1 MISDLSLDRQIRKC
15 RDKCDAKWSKHRRT
29 KLVTKDKK
37 RSDVFYG
44 CSLVLTSTWN
54 LHKSTSLTV
63 KSFSRDLQG
72 HFNSL
77 TQRGLRHSLCTLSN
91 FLQQPEV
98 YATSDGKRLT
108 KFQRHAILDP
118 FITFSC
124 TTHQKYNTIQKAPRS
139 NSSIPTVRVST
150 SRFIPLRKLKGRI
163 LSFSDIF
170 LIDNGSLANS
180 SNLK

>member
-1 MISDLSLDRQIRKC
+1 MLFDLSLDRQNRKG
-15 RDKCDAKWSKHRRT
+15 RDKKG
-29 KLVTKDKK
+29 KK
-37 RSDVFYG
+37 TVGQGGSQRSDVYYG

-54 LHKSTSLTV
+54 LHKSTYYH
-63 KSFSRDLQG
+63 SRDLQG

-139 NSSIPTVRVST
+139 NSSIPTVENQYVQCST
-150 SRFIPLRKLKGRI
+150 T
-163 LSFSDIF
+163 
-170 LIDNGSLANS
+170 
-180 SNLK
+180 

>member
-1 MISDLSLDRQIRKC
+1 MIFDLSLDRQNRKG
-15 RDKCDAKWSKHRRT
+15 RDKKGQKTVGQGGSQ
-29 KLVTKDKK
+29 
-37 RSDVFYG
+37 RSDVYYG

-54 LHKSTSLTV
+54 LHKSTYYH
-63 KSFSRDLQG
+63 SRDLQG

-139 NSSIPTVRVST
+139 NSSIPTVSVST
-150 SRFIPLRKLKGRI
+150 SRHLKAC
-163 LSFSDIF
+163 
-170 LIDNGSLANS
+170 SLKSLYRNATRGWCIKFATGYNT
-180 SNLK
+180 KIGIVQRV